1 MHVEAFGGLI
11 RRAGAVVAT
20 TALLVGGVTLT
31 GGVAHA
37 ADPAPTPPTPTTVT
51 ADALPTWQINGVVWA
66 QVVVG
71 NTVYVTGSFTKA
83 RPPGVAVGGAGEIDA
98 LNIFAYDITTG
109 NPVASFSHS
118 LNAQGLAIAAS
129 PDGSKIYV
137 GGDFT
142 TVDGASRGHIASFNT
157 AGGTLTSWTPNIGG
171 QVRAIVATSS
181 TVYAGGSF
189 PSAGGQTRAG
199 GAAFAAASTTLLPW
213 SPTAGGSNATVL
225 AMVMS
230 PDQSRVILAGS
241 FETLGGVS
249 AYGMGA
255 VDATTAAVL
264 PWAANASIRTAGLNG
279 GITSLSTDGTQVF
292 GTGYAF
298 GSGASFEGTFSANP
312 DTGAINWINDCLGD
326 NYSTWPMNQV
336 LYSVAHQH
344 DCTVVGSFP
353 DTSPRSR
360 WQKALAA
367 PTFPTGMITVK
378 DAYGWDFRGFP
389 YAGILHWF
397 PDFEFGNFTPD
408 RQAAWSVTGNGTYL
422 SFGGEFPMVNGV
434 AQQGLVRFAA
444 PNAAPKLSKPIYTAA
459 FNPVATSTEAGR
471 VKLFFK
477 SVWDRDDATLT
488 YDVYRDGGPSI
499 GNFTSASNFWTLPGL
514 SFTDTGVAPGTTH
527 TYKVR
532 AKDKD
537 GNVQWSLA
545 TAPVTVSSDPTPAYL
560 SAVRADNPLH
570 HWRLNDTGP
579 GFLDSVGAGDGTS
592 TSVTFGQSG
601 ATTGDAAVR
610 SSGGTSP
617 KLYTTYAEGHPVEAT
632 VQAWMQT
639 TSTSG
644 GRIIGFGTSQTNNST
659 SNDLVLYV
667 NSGNRIAFMTSN
679 GTARTVTSTRS
690 VNDGAWHL
698 VTATAGADGIS
709 LYVDGRRV
717 GRDQTPVTLATFQ
730 GFWRLFGD
738 STSSLANKPTNAA
751 LAGTIDEV
759 SVFPSVLSQADIQAQ
774 YLASGRSAA
783 WTSPTPTDGYAQA
796 VTGSSPD
803 FYWRLNE
810 TSGSTVADSSSAGQD
825 GSIVTGVS
833 LTSGGSPASTPV
845 RDATFNGS
853 SGLVVAKEA
862 WNNPKTYSTEAWFKT
877 TTTRGGKIIGFGNAT
892 TGLST
897 SYDREVVM
905 LNNGRLQFGTN
916 GAVRTLAAT
925 TTSFNN
931 GQWHHVVATQGADGM
946 KLYVDGVLSASAAA
960 TDAQSY
966 TGYWR
971 LGGDRNYGN
980 TTSSYFAGEIDEVA
994 VYPTALTGAQV
1005 RAHYEATG
1013 QVAVNQPPTAAFT
1026 STKTFLDLA
1035 VDGSGSTDAD
1045 GTIST
1050 YSWNWG
1056 DGTAAGSGVTAN
1068 HSYAAGGTYTVTLT
1082 VTDDD
1087 GATATKTASV
1097 TVAANQAPTASFTDS
1112 ENFLALSVNGSGS
1125 SDPDGTVASYAWSWG
1140 DGTANGSGAT
1150 ATHTYAAAGTYTV
1163 GLTVTDAQG
1172 LTGTSSR
1179 SITVSQAPNQLPTA
1193 AFTHSE
1199 TFLQTSVN
1207 GSTSSDPDGTISSY
1221 AWSWGDGTADGSG
1234 ATATHTYAASGT
1246 YTVGLTVTDNRGGTD
1261 TKTATVTVAGNQAP
1275 TASFTDSESFLA
1287 LSVNGSASADGDGT
1301 IASYAWQWGDG
1312 TADGSGATASHTY
1325 AAAGTYTVRL
1335 TVTDDQG
1342 ATGTLSRDITVVALT
1357 AFAQDA
1363 FGRTLASGWGT
1374 ADLGGAWTLGGVAT
1388 RWSVSGGLGR
1398 VSLNAGD
1405 GYTAALSSISSTDN
1419 QFEVSVT
1426 TDKVPTGGGQYISVL
1441 GRRVTSTADYRAKIR
1456 FASTGATAVWLT
1468 RNEGA
1473 TETVLTSLT
1482 VPNLVYN
1489 TGDTMRVK
1497 LQTWG
1502 TNPTTMRVKIW
1513 KVGTTEPTA
1522 WTLTATDSTSALQ
1535 APGSIGLYAYLSGST
1550 TNGPVGYGVDDL
1562 WVGPRN

>member
-1 MHVEAFGGLI
+1 MHVEASGGWF
-11 RRAGAVVAT
+11 RRASAAIAT
-20 TALLVGGVTLT
+20 AALLVGGLTLT
-31 GGVAHA
+31 GGTAFA
-37 ADPAPTPPTPTTVT
+37 ADPPPTPPTPQTVT
-51 ADALPTWQINGVVWA
+51 ADALPTWQINGVVWS

-71 NTVYVTGSFTKA
+71 TTVYVTGSFTAA
-83 RPPGVAVGGAGEIDA
+83 RPPGVPVGGAGEIPA

-109 NPVASFSHS
+109 NPVPFNHS

-129 PDGSKIYV
+129 PDGSRVYV
-137 GGDFT
+137 AGDFT
-142 TVDGASRGHIASFNT
+142 TVDGAARAHIASFST
-157 AGGTLTSWTPNIGG
+157 ANNALTSWSPNIGG
-171 QVRAIVATSS
+171 QARALAATAS

-189 PSAGGQTRAG
+189 PSAGGQSRASV
-199 GAAFAAASTTLLPW
+199 AAFSATSTTLLDWAP
-213 SPTAGGSNATVL
+213 SAGGSNASV
-225 AMVMS
+225 MSMIMS
-230 PDQSRVILAGS
+230 PDQSRVLLSGS
-241 FETLGGVS
+241 FETLNGVA

-255 VDATTAAVL
+255 VDASTGAVL
-264 PWAANASIRTAGLNG
+264 PWAASTTIRSAGLNG
-279 GITSLSTDGTQVF
+279 AITSLSTDGTQVF
-292 GTGYAF
+292 GTGYSY
-298 GSGASFEGTFSANP
+298 GGGGAFEGTFSADP
-312 DTGAINWINDCLGD
+312 STGAINWVNDCLGD
-326 NYSTWPMNQV
+326 NYSTYSLGQV
-336 LYSVAHQH
+336 LYSVGHSH

-360 WQKALAA
+360 WQKATAA
-367 PTFPTGMITVK
+367 PTFPTGITTIK
-378 DAYGWDFRGFP
+378 DAYGWDFRGLP

-397 PDFEFGNFTPD
+397 PDFEFGSYTAD
-408 RQAAWSVTGNGTYL
+408 RQAAWSVTGGGNYL
-422 SFGGEFPMVNGV
+422 TFGGEFPMVNGV
-434 AQQGLVRFAA
+434 AQQGLVRFALPA
-444 PNAAPKLSKPIYTAA
+444 SAPKLSKPIYTAA
-459 FNPVATSTEAGR
+459 FNPVASSTESGR
-471 VKLFFK
+471 VKLFWK
-477 SVWDRDDATLT
+477 STWDRDDASIT

-499 GNFTSASNFWTLPGL
+499 GSFTAKSNFWTLPGL

-537 GNVQWSLA
+537 SNVQWSLS
-545 TAPVTVSSDPTPAYL
+545 TAPVTVSADATPAYL
-560 SAVRADNPLH
+560 SAVRADDPLH
-570 HWRLNDTGP
+570 HWRLNDAGP
-579 GFLDSVGAGDGTS
+579 GFIDSEGAGDGTS
-592 TSVTFGQSG
+592 TSVTWGQTG
-601 ATTGDAAVR
+601 ATAGDAAVR

-617 KLYTTYAEGHPVEAT
+617 KLYTTYAESHPAEAT

-644 GRIIGFGTSQTNNST
+644 GRIIGFGSSQTNNST
-659 SNDLVLYV
+659 SSDLVLYV
-667 NSGNRIAFMTSN
+667 NSSNRIAFATTN
-679 GTARTVTSTRS
+679 GTTRSVTSTRT

-698 VTATAGADGIS
+698 VTATAGVNGIS

-717 GRDQTPVTLATFQ
+717 GRDQTPVSMATFQ

-738 STSSLANKPTNAA
+738 TTSSLPNKPTNAA

-759 SVFPSVLSQADIQAQ
+759 SVFPSVLTQAQIQAE

-783 WTSPTPTDGYAQA
+783 WTSPTPADSYAAA

-810 TSGSTVADSSSAGQD
+810 TSGSTLADSSAAGQD

-833 LTSGGSPASTPV
+833 LTSGGSPASTPL

-862 WNNPKTYSTEAWFKT
+862 WNNPTTYTAEAWFKT

-897 SYDREVVM
+897 SYDRQIVM
-905 LNNGRLQFGTN
+905 LNNGRLQFGTD
-916 GAVRTLAAT
+916 GAVRSVAETP
-925 TTSFNN
+925 TSYNN
-931 GQWHHVVATQGADGM
+931 GQWHHVAATQGADGM
-946 KLYVDGVLSASAAA
+946 KLYVDGVLVASNAA
-960 TDAQSY
+960 TDARNY
-966 TGYWR
+966 VGYWR
-971 LGGDRNYGN
+971 LGSDRTFGG
-980 TTSSYFAGEIDEVA
+980 TTSNYFAGEIDEVA
-994 VYPTALTGAQV
+994 VYPTVLTGAQV
-1005 RAHYEATG
+1005 RAHFEATG

-1026 STKTFLDLA
+1026 TTKSFLGLA
-1035 VDGSGSTDAD
+1035 VDGSGSADAD
-1045 GTIST
+1045 GTISS

-1068 HSYAAGGTYTVTLT
+1068 HTYAGAGTYTVTLT

-1097 TVAANQAPTASFTDS
+1097 TMAANQAPTASFTDS
-1112 ENFLALSVNGSGS
+1112 ESFLSLSVNGSAS
-1125 SDPDGTVASYAWSWG
+1125 SDPEGPVASYAWSWG

-1150 ATHTYAAAGTYTV
+1150 ATHTYAAAGTYPV
-1163 GLTVTDAQG
+1163 SLTVTDAQG

-1179 SITVSQAPNQLPTA
+1179 SITVTQAPNQLPTA

-1207 GSTSSDPDGTISSY
+1207 GSPSSDPDGTIASY

-1234 ATATHTYAASGT
+1234 ATATHTYAANGT
-1246 YTVGLTVTDNRGGTD
+1246 YTIGLTVTDNRSGTD
-1261 TKTATVTVAGNQAP
+1261 TRTATITVAGNQAP
-1275 TASFTDSESFLA
+1275 TASFTDSENFLA
-1287 LSVNGSASADGDGT
+1287 LSVNGSASSDLDGT
-1301 IASYAWQWGDG
+1301 IASYSWEWGDG
-1312 TADGSGATASHTY
+1312 TANGSGATASHSY
-1325 AAAGTYTVRL
+1325 AAAGTYPVKL

-1342 ATGTLSRDITVVALT
+1342 ATGTLSRDVTVVALN
-1357 AFAQDA
+1357 AFAQDT
-1363 FGRTLASGWGT
+1363 FGRNLTSGWGS
-1374 ADLGGAWTLGGVAT
+1374 ADLGGAWTVGGVAT

-1405 GYTAALSSISSTDN
+1405 GYTASLPSISSTDN
-1419 QFEVSVT
+1419 QYELAVT

-1456 FASTGATAVWLT
+1456 FAATGATAVWLT

-1482 VPNLVYN
+1482 VPGLVYN
-1489 TGDTMRVK
+1489 AGETMKVK
-1497 LQTWG
+1497 LQTYG

-1513 KVGTTEPTA
+1513 KAGTTEPAA
-1522 WTLTATDSTSALQ
+1522 WTLTATDGATALQ